1 MSERSHAYLYSS
13 RSSKNGL
20 CRSRCTPREAGF
32 CFARGSSTD
41 IDVRLT
47 AGRKR
52 FSQEPGPRWV
62 SASCGAADAVILEP
76 IVIYHEIL
84 GFGAASP
91 DAAWYMLNA
100 LDART
105 LIASCCTSPSAMR
118 ARTLCRCCGW
128 PPEDQP

>member
-1 MSERSHAYLYSS
+1 VSERSHAYLYSS

-20 CRSRCTPREAGF
+20 CRAAALRERRA
-32 CFARGSSTD
+32 FASPAVPSTD

-52 FSQEPGPRWV
+52 FSQEPAPRWV